1 MIKKCKRCLYDSQH
15 PFGLTFNS
23 KGVCSGC
30 LIHEEK
36 YKINWENK
44 KDDLHIFFQKIRKK
58 KRSYDCI
65 VPVFGDAEDYYVIEK
80 VLSFN
85 LNPLIVHINNYFY
98 NDIGWY
104 NFQNLITH
112 FDLDSHTLNPKI
124 ETYKNLVRKSL
135 RKYNNIMWPY
145 NCLLKSYPVEAAI
158 QKN

>member
-1 MIKKCKRCLYDSQH
+1 MGVLSMRKNIKLIGKIKKT
-15 PFGLTFNS
+15 TF
-23 KGVCSGC
+23 
-30 LIHEEK
+30 IF
-36 YKINWENK
+36 
-44 KDDLHIFFQKIRKK
+44 FFQKIRKK

-124 ETYKNLVRKSL
+124 ETYKNLVRESL

-145 NCLLKSYPVEAAI
+145 NCLLKSYPVSLLFK
-158 QKN
+158 KN